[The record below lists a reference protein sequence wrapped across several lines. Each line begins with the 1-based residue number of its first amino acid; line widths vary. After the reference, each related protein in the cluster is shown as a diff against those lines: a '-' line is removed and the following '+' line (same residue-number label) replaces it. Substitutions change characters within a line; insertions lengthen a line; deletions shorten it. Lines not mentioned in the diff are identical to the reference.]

1 MPDALPIF
9 KYDSNYNGP
18 PVPVIKLKISNPGT
32 QSITEDIFLVD
43 CGADMTS
50 IKKEIFDILD
60 LHYSSYTTVSSATG
74 QEDKRFIA
82 IVQIQTPFGFN
93 EPIEVIIEPKTNENL
108 LGRDLINKWKVLL
121 DGPKQQMT
129 IEI

>member
-1 MPDALPIF
+1 MSDALPIF

-18 PVPVIKLKISNPGT
+18 PVPVIKLKVSNPGT
-32 QSITEDIFLVD
+32 HSIAEDTFLVD
-43 CGADMTS
+43 SGADMSS

-60 LHYSSYTTVSSATG
+60 LQYSSSTKVSGPTG
-74 QEDKRFIA
+74 REDKRFTAVVRLGSSLGI
-82 IVQIQTPFGFN
+82 N
-93 EPIEVIIEPKTNENL
+93 ELIEVIIEPNTDENL

-121 DGPKQQMT
+121 DGPKQQMV